1 MRLSPTALVL
11 GLLAGCASAP
21 RAPEG
26 VCRVDRNRNA
36 GPDVPSEAWLSLLLH
51 GYDTTTGHL
60 VGAPLDCTGTPIAWQ
75 DVDDNCAVHLET
87 PLPVG
92 KLTPSSVVVANLD
105 TTTRLVWVQLQ
116 RFPDG
121 DALGPLARVEIRN
134 DSLVVLATGSARG
147 GPERT
152 RLRIEQLNGIDLA
165 VLEGDRCEGTTCQR
179 FARVIPQRGR
189 RFIPEPLRLPNGSC
203 IGSAAFG
210 VKRLKEVPS
219 TAGFRRIF
227 ELESTLAF
235 SPSQLVV
242 HEQLFVRD
250 RDTRLPTAPL
260 RLYRSAQD
268 DRMVTAT
275 PDRLVVDKAS
285 LWAQLADFSGGT

>member
-1 MRLSPTALVL
+1 MRLRSTALVL
-11 GLLAGCASAP
+11 GLVAGCASAP

-26 VCRVDRNRNA
+26 VCRVERSRNA
-36 GPDVPSEAWLSLLLH
+36 GPEVPPEAWLSLLLH
-51 GYDTTTGHL
+51 GYDTTTGQL

-75 DVDDNCAVHLET
+75 DVDDTCAVHVET
-87 PLPVG
+87 PLPVS
-92 KLTPSSVVVANLD
+92 KLSPSSVVVASLD

-116 RFPDG
+116 RFQDG

-134 DSLVVLATGSARG
+134 DSLVVLATGSARA

-165 VLEGDRCEGTTCQR
+165 VLEGDRCEGATCQR
-179 FARVIPQRGR
+179 FARLIPQRGR
-189 RFIPEPLRLPNGSC
+189 RFIPEPLRLPNGTC
-203 IGSAAFG
+203 IGSATFG
-210 VKRLKEVPS
+210 IKRVKEVPS

-227 ELESTLAF
+227 ALESTLAF
-235 SPSQLVV
+235 SPSQVVV

-250 RDTRLPTAPL
+250 RDTRVPAAPL

-268 DRMVTAT
+268 DRTVTAT

-285 LWAQLADFSGGT
+285 LWAKLAEFSDGL